1 MKFQALD
8 LHACWALMRNKESSQ
23 SFCLKSAADKIGW
36 LVPGSDLKRV
46 EKLALELGLIDS
58 QGKDFRITNL
68 GLKFLDSDH
77 WRTWSPSDA
86 QAAVLKRLGLY
97 DSLLPAA
104 KSKGAVLDLF
114 SGVGGLGLGFE
125 QAGFDVVAA
134 VDNDQQAC
142 EAHSANFPHCQVIQG
157 DISKLASDT
166 TPLRKAARESGFQG
180 FTGVV
185 GGPPCQGFS
194 YIGERFAWDE
204 RNDLTSR
211 FVDIVLDL
219 KPAFFLMENVEGLLS
234 SGVRPSF
241 SQHLKRLSDPVGA
254 PAASLAAELPDASDA
269 PAKRQRQFKKR
280 AVSLFIKNAE
290 GSLSALD
297 RRGIESFLQKNK
309 EASFVMSW
317 SKGRIFDT
325 SAELGISLNEQSW
338 AALEKRAAKHLQ
350 TILLSLSARLL
361 ILDGVAEGDVL
372 SLFKEGLRGDAA
384 NISKGVLREYGA
396 LKPATIFKGV
406 KVGPIAAR
414 LIERLSDGY
423 DVQAPKVLSAA
434 WFGAP
439 QDRRRVFVI
448 GLRKDLKRSFEFPK
462 PTHSIPGEQASVE
475 VLKAPSCFEAISDL
489 PDIDVIDSTVDSDV
503 IPYSLCSRPSGRFAA
518 LLRGLEFDANDYS
531 LPRPDW
537 NPYQI
542 DSCLRTIHADYVTKR
557 LKSTR
562 EGVLDKK
569 SGKTRLVRDSVSHT
583 LRAGTK
589 GEKGSHT
596 AVRPVHYEYDRVISV
611 REGARLMGFPDWLK
625 LHRTKWHGFRL
636 VGNAVPAP
644 LGRALAASIA
654 KQINS

>member
-1 MKFQALD
+1 
-8 LHACWALMRNKESSQ
+8 MRNSEPSELFS
-23 SFCLKSAADKIGW
+23 LKLAAQKLGW
-36 LVPGSDLKRV
+36 LVSSSDLKRV
-46 EKLALELGLIDS
+46 EKLAIELGLIEAS
-58 QGKDFRITNL
+58 GKNLKVTNL
-68 GLKFLDSDH
+68 GHKFLGSSH
-77 WRTWSPSDA
+77 WRTWAPSA
-86 QAAVLKRLGLY
+86 PQVAILKRLGLY
-97 DSLLPAA
+97 ASLLPGR

-142 EAHSANFPHCQVIQG
+142 EAHAANFPHCKVIQG

-166 TPLRKAARESGFQG
+166 SPIKRAARENGFQG

-194 YIGERFAWDE
+194 YIGERFTWDE

-254 PAASLAAELPDASDA
+254 PAAALAAELPDTNEA
-269 PAKRQRQFKKR
+269 PIKRQRQFKKR
-280 AVSLFIKNAE
+280 TISLFIKNAE
-290 GSLSALD
+290 ASLSALD
-297 RRGIESFLQKNK
+297 RSGIESFMKRNK
-309 EASFVMSW
+309 DASFVISW
-317 SKGRIFDT
+317 SRGRIFDT
-325 SAELGISLNEQSW
+325 SAQLGIVLDERSW
-338 AALEKRAAKHLQ
+338 ATLERRAAKHLQ

-361 ILDGVAEGDVL
+361 ILDGVEEGDVL
-372 SLFKEGLRGDAA
+372 SLFKDGLTGDAA
-384 NISKGVLREYGA
+384 NISRGVLREYGA
-396 LKPATIFKGV
+396 LKPAAIFKGV

-423 DVQAPKVLSAA
+423 EVQAPKVLSAA

-448 GLRKDLKRSFEFPK
+448 GLRKDLKSNFEFPK
-462 PTHSIPGEQASVE
+462 PSHSIPGEKTFADLPE
-475 VLKAPSCFEAISDL
+475 APTCFDAISDL
-489 PDIDVIDSTVDSDV
+489 PDIDAIESTVDSDV
-503 IPYSLCSRPSGRFAA
+503 IPSSLCSAPLGRFGA
-518 LLRGLEFDANDYS
+518 LLRGLEFDYNDYS

-537 NPYQI
+537 NPYQV
-542 DSCLRTIHADYVTKR
+542 DSCLRTIHADYVIKR

-644 LGRALAASIA
+644 LGRALASAISN
-654 KQINS
+654 KINS

>member
-1 MKFQALD
+1 
-8 LHACWALMRNKESSQ
+8 
-23 SFCLKSAADKIGW
+23 
-36 LVPGSDLKRV
+36 
-46 EKLALELGLIDS
+46 
-58 QGKDFRITNL
+58 
-68 GLKFLDSDH
+68 
-77 WRTWSPSDA
+77 
-86 QAAVLKRLGLY
+86 
-97 DSLLPAA
+97 
-104 KSKGAVLDLF
+104 
-114 SGVGGLGLGFE
+114 
-125 QAGFDVVAA
+125 
-134 VDNDQQAC
+134 
-142 EAHSANFPHCQVIQG
+142 
-157 DISKLASDT
+157 
-166 TPLRKAARESGFQG
+166 
-180 FTGVV
+180 
-185 GGPPCQGFS
+185 
-194 YIGERFAWDE
+194 
-204 RNDLTSR
+204 
-211 FVDIVLDL
+211 
-219 KPAFFLMENVEGLLS
+219 
-234 SGVRPSF
+234 
-241 SQHLKRLSDPVGA
+241 
-254 PAASLAAELPDASDA
+254 
-269 PAKRQRQFKKR
+269 
-280 AVSLFIKNAE
+280 
-290 GSLSALD
+290 
-297 RRGIESFLQKNK
+297 
-309 EASFVMSW
+309 VMSW

-372 SLFKEGLRGDAA
+372 SLFKEGLSGDAA

-462 PTHSIPGEQASVE
+462 PTHSIPGDKTSAE
-475 VLKAPSCFEAISDL
+475 VLKAPTCFDAISDL
-489 PDIDVIDSTVDSDV
+489 PDIDAIDSTVDSDV
-503 IPYSLCSRPSGRFAA
+503 IPNRLCSRPSGRFAA
-518 LLRGLEFDANDYS
+518 LLRGFEFDPNDYS

-654 KQINS
+654 KQINP

>member
-1 MKFQALD
+1 MKFHGYD
-8 LHACWALMRNKESSQ
+8 LHACWALMRARAPSKLFSVKDAS
-23 SFCLKSAADKIGW
+23 DKLGW
-36 LVPGSDLKRV
+36 LVPAPDLKRV
-46 EKLALELGLIDS
+46 EKLAIQLGLLDPA
-58 QGKDFRITNL
+58 GKEFKITNT
-68 GLKFLDSDH
+68 GLRFIESDH
-77 WRTWSPSDA
+77 WRTWSPSVA
-86 QAAVLKRLGLY
+86 QITVLKRLGLY
-97 DSLLPAA
+97 GSLLTAS

-142 EAHSANFPHCQVIQG
+142 EAHSANFPNCRVIQG

-166 TPLRKAARESGFQG
+166 TPLKKAARDNGFQG

-219 KPAFFLMENVEGLLS
+219 KPSFFLMENVEGLLS

-241 SQHLKRLSDPVGA
+241 SQHLKRLSDSVGA
-254 PAASLAAELPDASDA
+254 PAAALAAELPNASDA

-280 AVSLFIKNAE
+280 AVSLFIKKAE
-290 GSLSALD
+290 VSLSALD
-297 RRGIESFLQKNK
+297 RRGIESFIQKNK
-309 EASFVMSW
+309 DSSFVISW
-317 SKGRIFDT
+317 SKGRIFET
-325 SAELGISLNEQSW
+325 SSELGISLDEHSW
-338 AALEKRAAKHLQ
+338 TSLEKRAAKHIQ

-361 ILDGVAEGDVL
+361 ILDGVDEKVIL

-423 DVQAPKVLSAA
+423 EVQAPKVLSAA

-448 GLRKDLKRSFEFPK
+448 GFRKDLKRNFEFPK
-462 PTHSIPGEQASVE
+462 PSHSIPGGPASADTLV
-475 VLKAPSCFEAISDL
+475 APTCFDAISDL
-489 PDIDVIDSTVDSDV
+489 PDIDKIATTIDSDI
-503 IPYSLCSRPSGRFAA
+503 IPSSLCFSSPGRFGAI
-518 LLRGLEFDANDYS
+518 LRGLEFESNDHS
-531 LPRPDW
+531 LPRLEW

-596 AVRPVHYEYDRVISV
+596 AVRPVHYEFDRVISV
-611 REGARLMGFPDWLK
+611 REGARLMGFPDWIK